1 MDEAIYII
9 GGSSED
15 KGLFNRDVKTKHHD
29 TVYRYTLGAKKLKEA
44 PKLN

>member
-15 KGLFNRDVKTKHHD
+15 KGLFNRDVQTKHHD
-29 TVYRYTLGAKKLKEA
+29 TVHRYTLGAKKLKEA